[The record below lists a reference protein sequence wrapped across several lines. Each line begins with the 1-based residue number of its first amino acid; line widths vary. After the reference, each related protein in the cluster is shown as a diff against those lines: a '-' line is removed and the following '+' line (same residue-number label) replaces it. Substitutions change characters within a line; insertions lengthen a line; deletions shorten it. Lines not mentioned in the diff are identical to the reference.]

1 MPEYVIQHNY
11 SNGAELQFSAGQ
23 TVDLDEATAAWLEH
37 DSPGILGDTTPE
49 PVDEPEAEAPAVD
62 EQAVDEQAVDEPEV
76 DEPEVDEPEAEAP
89 KAKRTRAKA

>member
-62 EQAVDEQAVDEPEV
+62 EQAVDE
-76 DEPEVDEPEAEAP
+76 PEVDEPEAEAP